1 MRGFDYAGGELFAE
15 AVSLADIEKKF
26 GTPTYVYSRSII
38 ESRWQS
44 YDRTFG
50 DRPHLVC
57 YAVKANGNLAILN
70 LLARLGSGFDIVSI
84 GELQKV
90 IRAGGEPAKVI
101 FSGVGKRDDE
111 IKAALETGIKCL
123 NIESRSELHRIDLVA
138 GTVGKKAPV
147 SIRINPDVNP
157 KTHPYI
163 STGLKENKFGVAFE
177 EAESVY
183 KEAAGLANIEIVGV
197 DCHIGSQITE
207 FGPYHEA
214 IDRIVDLVKRLAA
227 GGIRIRHIDI
237 GGGLGITYR
246 SEEPPTPSE
255 LVQSICKIV
264 RDESVEI
271 LVEPGRSIVGNAGIL
286 LTKVLYLKNNNG
298 KHFAIVDAAMN
309 DMIRPVLYDAWHD
322 IQPVRQAASGAP
334 VENYNVVGPV
344 CESGDFLGLD
354 RPLSV
359 AEGDLLAVRDTGAYC
374 FSSSS
379 NYNAR
384 PRAAEVMVDDGK
396 IYEIRRREMI
406 EDLYR
411 GEFLLP

>member
-1 MRGFDYAGGELFAE
+1 
-15 AVSLADIEKKF
+15 
-26 GTPTYVYSRSII
+26 
-38 ESRWQS
+38 
-44 YDRTFG
+44 
-50 DRPHLVC
+50 
-57 YAVKANGNLAILN
+57 
-70 LLARLGSGFDIVSI
+70 
-84 GELQKV
+84 
-90 IRAGGEPAKVI
+90 
-101 FSGVGKRDDE
+101 
-111 IKAALETGIKCL
+111 
-123 NIESRSELHRIDLVA
+123 
-138 GTVGKKAPV
+138 
-147 SIRINPDVNP
+147 
-157 KTHPYI
+157 
-163 STGLKENKFGVAFE
+163 
-177 EAESVY
+177 
-183 KEAAGLANIEIVGV
+183 
-197 DCHIGSQITE
+197 
-207 FGPYHEA
+207 
-214 IDRIVDLVKRLAA
+214 
-227 GGIRIRHIDI
+227 
-237 GGGLGITYR
+237 
-246 SEEPPTPSE
+246 
-255 LVQSICKIV
+255 VQSICKIV